1 MDNKQK
7 PEASTSSTSGLQERA
22 LRGLISGYF
31 LAVEFRK
38 AALDGLRSTFST
50 ELDAAAKLRDS
61 ALKGLRSGF
70 SAQVDASL
78 TSLPSGAIGPVV
90 WATSGDWARPGDQ
103 QVSTEVERKAEEFF
117 EGSRPEKFGKY
128 DLRMAAGW
136 TPKGPMKVNGI
147 MVEKPETVTNLLAVF
162 VRDKE
167 GNVELLDPSV
177 KMNSLGEATVLPKAL
192 WGKGQTDVDR
202 RWKETAG
209 TFVEVQLAAAAAS
222 LGVGAVTKGMDV
234 LGNKVPKM
242 AQLAETATSITK
254 QSQKVVA
261 PVSGLTAVSGVSAIG
276 GAYAQNAYFSP
287 KAVQGVVDSISSV
300 LANPEKL
307 TPRKLRENL
316 NGALHDYSFK
326 EGGNAKQVYVP
337 SLRSGDDPFKR
348 LDSLL
353 GGGVEAHKKEQ
364 NPWQEWGPPSRIQV
378 GDIREGL
385 KEDKSFKKA
394 FLRVAE
400 KALSGAA
407 LSDEEVFVLRVKI
420 NTGEYPLSLTGK
432 SSGASQLK
440 YSEEEKQETI
450 KRLRLELRDDLI
462 MGIQDGRYPDIA
474 RRMGTSSEAAKEEDM
489 RSLKK
494 MINPDDKTL
503 SEFARGEAQRVSQE
517 IELSKNKAAPAAPI
531 PSGP

>member
-7 PEASTSSTSGLQERA
+7 PEASLSAAPEPTILSAIGRA
-22 LRGLISGYF
+22 YRESEGAVGSRPLLF
-31 LAVEFRK
+31 LDK
-38 AALDGLRSTFST
+38 AAAGVSAAALKSLRSVFSP
-50 ELDAAAKLRDS
+50 AA
-61 ALKGLRSGF
+61 
-70 SAQVDASL
+70 DASL
-78 TSLPSGAIGPVV
+78 TSLPSGAIAPVL
-90 WATSGDWARPGDQ
+90 WAFSGDWARPGDQ
-103 QVSTEVERKAEEFF
+103 QVSAGVERKAEDFF
-117 EGSRPEKFGKY
+117 AGKSRPEKFGEY

-136 TPKGPMKVNGI
+136 TPKGPMKVNGV

-177 KMNSLGEATVLPKAL
+177 KMNSLGEITALPKAL
-192 WGKGQTDVDR
+192 WGQGRTDADK

-209 TFVEVQLAAAAAS
+209 TFVEFQLAAAAAS

-254 QSQKVVA
+254 QSQRVVG

-474 RRMGTSSEAAKEEDM
+474 HRMGTSSEAAKEEDM